1 MTAKM
6 NALELKIIYVSI
18 GMKEMQRHEQCQS
31 LAYKFIEV
39 YQNFIITDTT
49 CIKTS

>member
-6 NALELKIIYVSI
+6 NALELTIIYVSI
-18 GMKEMQRHEQCQS
+18 GMKEMQQHEQCQS
-31 LAYKFIEV
+31 LTQIYRIV
-39 YQNFIITDTT
+39 QNFIVTDTT